1 MKTRYALQHIYSD
14 FEPKHNSGYQNE
26 PIYNLIGEGIDLDP
40 EDIKTFDD
48 LESALAALNEQ
59 PASSARV
66 IDNLSWRLKL
76 GLDCVRVDLYRVEE
90 RICDDDDDDIYDVDG
105 YYYSQKPDE
114 WAGIPVDDDEN

>member
-14 FEPKHNSGYQNE
+14 FEPKHNSDYQNE

-66 IDNLSWRLKL
+66 IDNLSWRRKL

-114 WAGIPVDDDEN
+114 WSGTPVDDDEN